1 MMTLSAYGRLG
12 REPKPITTKTGKAMT
27 VASLAVT
34 VPSREDG
41 ETVDATQ
48 WVSVTAF
55 GKLADDLARHGKG
68 EMVAVIGRAQLNRYQ
83 AQDGA
88 AREDLG
94 LVADSLMSARTS
106 RPAGKRKAS
115 SGSSTS
121 SPDPGPEPEFND
133 DIPF

>member
-1 MMTLSAYGRLG
+1 MMTLSVYGRLG
-12 REPKPITTKTGKAMT
+12 REPRPITTKTGKAMT

-48 WVSVTAF
+48 WLSVTAF
-55 GKLADDLARHGKG
+55 GRIADDLAALGKG
-68 EMVAVIGRAQLNRYQ
+68 DMVAVIGRAQLNRYQ
-83 AQDGA
+83 AQDGG

-94 LVADSLMSARTS
+94 LVADSLVSARTS
-106 RPAGKRKAS
+106 RPGKRKARS
-115 SGSSTS
+115 EGPSTS
-121 SPDPGPEPEFND
+121 SPGREPEFND